1 MEDRAA
7 ERMAENE
14 ATYREAN
21 ERIHTRAREL
31 AFEGPIPF
39 ICECADDR
47 CRELLR
53 LTFAEY
59 EAVRA
64 EPRRFF
70 VVPGHEAA
78 AGPTDRVLE
87 RHEGHVVVEKVGR
100 AGAVAE
106 RRAV

>member
-1 MEDRAA
+1 MEDRTA
-7 ERMAENE
+7 ERLAENE
-14 ATYREAN
+14 AIYREAN
-21 ERIHTRAREL
+21 EKIHTRAREL

-53 LTFAEY
+53 LTFVEY
-59 EAVRA
+59 ESVRA

-70 VVPGHEAA
+70 VVPGHESA
-78 AGPTDRVLE
+78 AGGAGRVLE
-87 RHEGHVVVEKVGR
+87 RREGHVVVEKIGR

-106 RRAV
+106 QRAG